1 MTDNGALVP
10 IVRGGPQTQKGK
22 EVARWNATRHGI
34 SSPAPVVRGLE
45 RDEDWQEYCEAI
57 LEHYSPDGPVE
68 HELAERVAILTWRL
82 RRVTRYEA
90 QAIAISQEK
99 VEDDF
104 HSLASLRASMRGEGI
119 AATTHPQDIRFE
131 AAYTKRTE
139 RAFKRFSSEK
149 PENILKAE
157 AAGAIVFGAY
167 IAAKKARGGE
177 LDWEALE
184 LPGIT
189 EDDDIYELSA
199 MKVEDVRGCIEAF
212 ATAASVDPDE
222 LFEAAAYEAGCE
234 ARGAAFK
241 KEDMERDLSRKER
254 ERILPDADT
263 LQKIARYEAH
273 LSRQLYQALHALDI
287 LRGRREAA
295 R

>member
-10 IVRGGPQTQKGK
+10 IARGGPQTQEGK
-22 EVARWNATRHGI
+22 KVARWNATSHGI
-34 SSPAPVVRGLE
+34 SSPAPVVPGLE
-45 RDEDWQEYCEAI
+45 RDEDWQEYREAI
-57 LEHYSPDGPVE
+57 MEHYAPGGPVE
-68 HELAERVAILTWRL
+68 HELAERVAVLSWRL

-99 VEDDF
+99 VEDDY
-104 HSLASLRASMRGEGI
+104 HSLASLMASMRGEGI
-119 AATTHPQDIRFE
+119 AATTHPNDIRFE

-139 RAFKRFSSEK
+139 RAFKRFPLEK
-149 PENILKAE
+149 PDKILKAE
-157 AAGAIVFGAY
+157 AAGAIVFGVY
-167 IAAKKARGGE
+167 IAAKKALEGE
-177 LDWEALE
+177 LDWEALDR
-184 LPGIT
+184 PGIT
-189 EDDDIYELSA
+189 DDDDVYELPA

-254 ERILPDADT
+254 ERILPDGDT

-273 LSRQLYQALHALDI
+273 LSRQLYQALHALEV
-287 LRGRREAA
+287 LRSSAK
-295 R
+295 

>member
-1 MTDNGALVP
+1 
-10 IVRGGPQTQKGK
+10 
-22 EVARWNATRHGI
+22 VAVL
-34 SSPAPVVRGLE
+34 S
-45 RDEDWQEYCEAI
+45 
-57 LEHYSPDGPVE
+57 
-68 HELAERVAILTWRL
+68 WRL

-99 VEDDF
+99 VEDDY
-104 HSLASLRASMRGEGI
+104 HSLASLKASMRGEGI

-149 PENILKAE
+149 PEEILKAE

-167 IAAKKARGGE
+167 LAAKKARGGE
-177 LDWEALE
+177 LDWEALD

-189 EDDDIYELSA
+189 EDDDIYELPA
-199 MKVEDVRGCIEAF
+199 MKVEDVSGCIEAF

-234 ARGAAFK
+234 ARGAAYK
-241 KEDMERDLSRKER
+241 RGDMERDLSRKER

-273 LSRQLYQALHALDI
+273 LSRQLYQALQALEV
-287 LRGRREAA
+287 LRAK
-295 R
+295 